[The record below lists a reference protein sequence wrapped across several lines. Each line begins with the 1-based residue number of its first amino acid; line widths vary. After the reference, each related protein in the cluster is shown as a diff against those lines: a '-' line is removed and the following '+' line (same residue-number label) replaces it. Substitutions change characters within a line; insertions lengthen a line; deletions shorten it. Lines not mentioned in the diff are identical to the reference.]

1 MELVLNPMYQLNQFK
16 EIMEQVGNTLL
27 EVRLTLEGLEERIED
42 LEMEVFKNGKD

>member
-1 MELVLNPMYQLNQFK
+1 MNPMQQLNQFK

-27 EVRLTLEGLEERIED
+27 DVRLSLDGLEERIED

>member
-1 MELVLNPMYQLNQFK
+1 MQQLNQFK

-27 EVRLTLEGLEERIED
+27 DVRLSLEGLEERIED

>member
-1 MELVLNPMYQLNQFK
+1 MGLNPMQQLNQFK

-27 EVRLTLEGLEERIED
+27 DVRLSLEGLEERIED